1 MKRYDRITPEGTRD
15 YVLKE
20 CRLLRSADTKLRA
33 LYDSYGYSEVITPS
47 IEFYDVFS
55 EGVGRVSQNELYT
68 LTDSYG
74 RLLTMRPDSTKPIA
88 RLYAA
93 HLQKLELPLKLF
105 YSQPVFRRNI
115 KLYKKSD
122 ENMQTGVELLGINN
136 FKADLEIIMLSIKSM
151 RLLFSDDFII
161 EIGHMGFIKALLN
174 ELDIAVKKDVRHA
187 IATKNYPELNRLAEL
202 GGERAAILKR
212 LPELFGASSV
222 LTLAESIFTDAT
234 SLEALKQLKD
244 VLKVLDDNGLTDNV
258 LVDLA
263 VINDYEYYTGIVFK
277 GFVKN
282 ESREILSGG
291 RYDTLY
297 GDYGLNVPAVGF
309 AINTDEAARILL
321 KKQIGEDTKG
331 KIIAIYTD
339 NPDLFALGEII
350 EAYNAKGVK
359 CAISLFD
366 DIASSL
372 RWAKKIGADK
382 LITVIGGIAEE
393 VKL

>member
-20 CRLLRSADTKLRA
+20 CRLLRKADNILRD
-33 LYDSYGYSEVITPS
+33 LYQKYGYSEVITPS

-55 EGVGRVSQNELYT
+55 DGVGRVSQNELYT
-68 LTDSYG
+68 LTDSNG

-105 YSQPVFRRNI
+105 YSQPVFKRNI
-115 KLYKKSD
+115 NFYKKSD
-122 ENMQTGVELLGINN
+122 EIMQTGVELLGLNN
-136 FKADLEIIMLSIKSM
+136 FKSDIEIIMLSIKSM
-151 RLLFSDDFII
+151 QLLFGDDFII
-161 EIGHMGFIKALLN
+161 EIGHMGFIKALLD
-174 ELDIAVKKDVRHA
+174 ELDISAKLELRHA
-187 IATKNYPELNRLAEL
+187 IATKNYPDLNRLAALL
-202 GGERAAILKR
+202 GEKGEILKS
-212 LPELFGASSV
+212 LPELFGDSTV
-222 LTLAESIFTDAT
+222 LERAETLFSD
-234 SLEALKQLKD
+234 SRSQEALKQLKE
-244 VLKVLDDNGLTDNV
+244 VLAVLEQNGLKDNV

-297 GDYGLNVPAVGF
+297 NDYGLNVPAVGF
-309 AINTDEAARILL
+309 AVNTDEAARLL
-321 KKQIGEDTKG
+321 VKKQRSKERETERV
-331 KIIAIYTD
+331 AIYTD
-339 NPDLFALGEII
+339 DPDLFKLQQLIDS
-350 EAYNAKGVK
+350 YSAKGVTS
-359 CAISLFD
+359 AISLFD
-366 DIASSL
+366 NIEDTL
-372 RWAKKIGADK
+372 RWAQKIGAKK
-382 LITVIGGIAEE
+382 LVKIKDSVVSE